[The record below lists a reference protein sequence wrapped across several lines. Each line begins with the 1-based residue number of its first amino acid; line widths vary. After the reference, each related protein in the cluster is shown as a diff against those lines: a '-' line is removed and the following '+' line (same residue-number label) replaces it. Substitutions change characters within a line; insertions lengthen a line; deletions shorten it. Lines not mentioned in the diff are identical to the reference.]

1 QKTGPDVANGPGKL
15 VQALQIP
22 AELYGESIFTS
33 PLHLVPERR
42 RTPKEILALPR
53 IGIPNKGE
61 WTQMPLRFAVAG
73 NPYLTNIRKT
83 AVQQDHGWC

>member
-1 QKTGPDVANGPGKL
+1 
-15 VQALQIP
+15 
-22 AELYGESIFTS
+22 
-33 PLHLVPERR
+33 
-42 RTPKEILALPR
+42 LPR